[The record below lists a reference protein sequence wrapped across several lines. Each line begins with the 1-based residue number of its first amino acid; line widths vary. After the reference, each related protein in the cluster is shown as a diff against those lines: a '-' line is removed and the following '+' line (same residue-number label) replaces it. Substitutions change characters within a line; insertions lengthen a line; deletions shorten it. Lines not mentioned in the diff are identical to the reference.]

1 MQQINALIQELLNT
15 ADGVTPT
22 MFFWLNVVVWSLLLI
37 FGFWLLGFFKIIMM
51 IIASVMILSAVYHY
65 QNPPIKDNSFVFIT
79 PIVALVYSFIF
90 HSGILFKDDLITD
103 KSQLSIIHE
112 TVPAEYEYVKIGGGK
127 YSQTHHYFVIGD
139 VKLHCSDDS
148 HDECQEAYAYKD
160 KMATVLYADGLLYDM
175 EVDGKK
181 IYEFKEQ
188 LAKFQQDRKEEIEDF
203 ITLMIL
209 FGIPSLVLF
218 LLSKRVIR
226 DIEKIEEEDKKE
238 KTKTPLNIRF
248 KKKHHD
254 NDEESTD
261 GNITNIKNN
270 KETASSAMP
279 IKSMNKRVETEN
291 VLLKKKGINQKFREK
306 QLKEAR
312 IKSRVAGGG
321 RAWQILFVGLMILTL
336 LLMILLS
343 SSTNILTII
352 VFVCL
357 MVFFVYLFRIPNQ
370 KAKQEVEAYYA
381 ILEDNPD
388 ANLEDYGLTGIHHYI
403 GVMGWIGLYVVS
415 PIALLLSSFM
425 LTYIHNGSIDVAI
438 FVGVI
443 VLVLLG
449 MCYFIIK
456 RAKNIRDWALE

>member
-1 MQQINALIQELLNT
+1 MQQIKILKQEVLDI

-37 FGFWLLGFFKIIMM
+37 FGYWLLGFFEIIMM
-51 IIASVMILSAVYHY
+51 MMASVMILFAVYHY
-65 QNPPIKDNSFVFIT
+65 QNPPIKDNNFIFIT

-139 VKLHCSDDS
+139 VKLHCSDDN

-226 DIEKIEEEDKKE
+226 DIEKMEEEDKKE

-248 KKKHHD
+248 KKKHD
-254 NDEESTD
+254 DDDDEESTND
-261 GNITNIKNN
+261 TINTIKNN
-270 KETASSAMP
+270 KETVSSSIP
-279 IKSMNKRVETEN
+279 IHSMNKNTKNLV
-291 VLLKKKGINQKFREK
+291 LKKKGINKKFQEK
-306 QLKEAR
+306 KLKEAR
-312 IKSRVAGGG
+312 IKSRLTGGG
-321 RAWQILFVGLMILTL
+321 RAWQILFSVLILLTL
-336 LLMILLS
+336 LLVILLLY
-343 SSTNILTII
+343 STNILTMA
-352 VFVCL
+352 VFGCL
-357 MVFFVYLFRIPNQ
+357 MVFFVYLLRMPNQ
-370 KAKQEVEAYYA
+370 KAKQEVDAYYD
-381 ILEDNPD
+381 ILKENPD
-388 ANLEDYGLTGIHHYI
+388 ANLEDYGLTGIYHYI
-403 GVMGWIGLYVVS
+403 GVMGWIGLYVLS

-425 LTYIHNGSIDVAI
+425 LTYINNGSMDVAI
-438 FVGVI
+438 FVGVV

-449 MCYFIIK
+449 VCYFIIK
-456 RAKNIRDWALE
+456 RAKDIRDLMLE